1 MYVSLT
7 SIRKENTMTKQTKNI
22 YQKLSDLQ
30 CELKVPK
37 NQTNTFGK
45 YKYRSCEDIVESA
58 KQIAKKH
65 GLTII
70 ISDDIKVYGNRVYV
84 NATVTIYDN
93 DSEDKISNNAFA
105 REPEIKKG
113 MDESQITGTA
123 SSYARKYALNGILLL
138 DDTKDNDADNKK
150 DKIEYILDLIK
161 KTNTNQQDVMKYYQV
176 KKLEDLNRNKINELT
191 ETLTQ
196 KLYEQ
201 KNEK

>member
-1 MYVSLT
+1 M
-7 SIRKENTMTKQTKNI
+7 KKQTKNI

-37 NQTNTFGK
+37 YQTNTFGK

-65 GLTII
+65 GLTIM

-138 DDTKDNDADNKK
+138 DDTKDVDVDEKK
-150 DKIEYILDLIK
+150 QTEQFCLDLIK
-161 KTNTNQQDVMKYYQV
+161 QTNTNQQEVLKYYQV
-176 KKLEDLNRNKINELT
+176 KKIEDLTPSQFNNLI
-191 ETLTQ
+191 Q
-196 KLYEQ
+196 KLSKKTKDV

>member
-1 MYVSLT
+1 
-7 SIRKENTMTKQTKNI
+7 MTKQTKNI

>member
-1 MYVSLT
+1 MYVSVA
-7 SIRKENTMTKQTKNI
+7 SIRKDNTMKKQTKNI

-37 NQTNTFGK
+37 NQINTFGK

-65 GLTII
+65 GLTIM

-138 DDTKDNDADNKK
+138 DDTKDVDVDEKK
-150 DKIEYILDLIK
+150 QTEQFCLDLIK
-161 KTNTNQQDVMKYYQV
+161 QTNTNQQEVLKYYQV
-176 KKLEDLNRNKINELT
+176 KKIEDLTPSQFNNLI
-191 ETLTQ
+191 Q
-196 KLYEQ
+196 KLSKKTKDV

>member
-1 MYVSLT
+1 M
-7 SIRKENTMTKQTKNI
+7 KNQTKNI

-37 NQTNTFGK
+37 NQINTFGK
-45 YKYRSCEDIVESA
+45 YKYRSCEDIVELA

-138 DDTKDNDADNKK
+138 DDTKDVDVDEKK
-150 DKIEYILDLIK
+150 ATEQFCLDLIK
-161 KTNTNQQDVMKYYQV
+161 QTNTNQQEVLKYYQV
-176 KKLEDLNRNKINELT
+176 KKIEDLMPSQFNNLI
-191 ETLTQ
+191 Q
-196 KLYEQ
+196 KLSKKQ
-201 KNEK
+201 KDAKNEK

>member
-1 MYVSLT
+1 M
-7 SIRKENTMTKQTKNI
+7 KNQTKNI

-70 ISDDIKVYGNRVYV
+70 ISDEIKVYGNRVYV

-93 DSEDKISNNAFA
+93 DSEDKINNNAFA

-138 DDTKDNDADNKK
+138 DDTKDVDVDEKK
-150 DKIEYILDLIK
+150 QTEQFCLDLIK
-161 KTNTNQQDVMKYYQV
+161 QTNTNQQEVLKYYQV
-176 KKLEDLNRNKINELT
+176 KKIEDLTPSQFNNLI
-191 ETLTQ
+191 Q
-196 KLYEQ
+196 KLSKKTKDV